1 MNFLALSTQRIIYL
15 SGVIVDNFSTLCVV
29 QADLSLLS
37 GSAEPKQGKNGKR
50 YWTIVFS
57 VEIHFGLT
65 EFKARMKWK
74 DKVCYL

>member
-1 MNFLALSTQRIIYL
+1 M
-15 SGVIVDNFSTLCVV
+15 IVDDFSTLCVV

-37 GSAEPKQGKNGKR
+37 GSAEPKQGKNGKK

-74 DKVCYL
+74 DKVCQFSSFSYLLLTIVL